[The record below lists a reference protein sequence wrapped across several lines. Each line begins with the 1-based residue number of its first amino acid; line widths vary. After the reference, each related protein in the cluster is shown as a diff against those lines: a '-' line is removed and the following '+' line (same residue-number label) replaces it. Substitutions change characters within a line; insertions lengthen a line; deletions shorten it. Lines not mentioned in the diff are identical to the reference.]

1 MNTIML
7 RQIAPQHVHKTKTPY
22 MRSILSMFA
31 AVVIIGQTLGGIAYA
46 EEAAASNCQACSTT
60 SPHLDN
66 YIEFGQEIIKAL
78 QTYANQENTPSAS
91 VVSGDK
97 GAFLNQINS
106 IASTLNDKAQG
117 VASASYAATL
127 ITIE

>member
-31 AVVIIGQTLGGIAYA
+31 AVVIIGQTLGGIVYA
-46 EEAAASNCQACSTT
+46 EEAAASNCQACTTT

-78 QTYANQENTPSAS
+78 QTYANQENTPSSS